1 MMERINQLLEWS
13 KGHGAI
19 IDPSVLFKEISNGNI
34 GAFADQSDSLTIKV
48 STKTIFKLSD
58 AINGFD
64 FDASELIKK
73 TKNINAFAKLYL
85 AHENAPDH
93 LSTSFYMPYIA
104 SLPTSQQI
112 NSPYVWLPA
121 DQKMLSGSNL
131 GNSLK
136 DNLFNLIEEWWLVIS
151 LLPESYPKPEF
162 HFMNM
167 KFYYEFKFYE
177 PEQLYEYLN
186 NYETA
191 NWTSFPAY
199 LWALMIYKSRSFP
212 CKLLEEE
219 PDVDKINFVQDDVAI
234 LIPVIDLL
242 NHDPKAQVTWG
253 AQQDKFVFEATAHS
267 GGQLYNNYGRKGNEE
282 LLLAY
287 GFCLPENASDSV
299 ALKIKVPTEILSRL
313 EEFNV
318 VLPKIS
324 DYTTSVVN
332 EQVTDQVEKLS
343 LQEYDQYKDG
353 LLYFIGKENLPESL
367 LLVFYVLLMNSW
379 EKTITPRLRLSGL
392 NHLRQALESKSGLLA
407 TTVPNKSSNAQNVA
421 IYLTGQRAILKSCI
435 SKIKEI
441 EKNEMK
447 SIEVFSLKSVYKK
460 DVPFAQSLMV
470 TMGVTSYNDII
481 EQELM
486 DQVWLLFLIRCYN
499 MEEFPSQDPDD
510 VHFFSFIRDCFI
522 KMDKETEISAQE
534 VLQFQE
540 LYQNLILP
548 MNKAV
553 PEIYNKGKWTVRE
566 LVVSAR
572 LLDTIGFV
580 RGKKQECHI
589 VYGDYQ

>member
-1 MMERINQLLEWS
+1 MESIEQLLEWS
-13 KGHGAI
+13 KGHGAS
-19 IDPSVLFKEISNGNI
+19 IDPKVLFIQISNGNI
-34 GAFADQSDSLTIKV
+34 GALAEASDLLSIKV
-48 STKTIFKLSD
+48 PVKTIVKLSD
-58 AINGFD
+58 AVNAFD
-64 FDASELIKK
+64 FDAALLIKK
-73 TKNINAFAKLYL
+73 TKNINGFAKLFL
-85 AHENAPDH
+85 AHENVPEN
-93 LSTSFYMPYIA
+93 LSKSFFQPYIA

-112 NSPYVWLPA
+112 NSPYVWLPE
-121 DQKMLSGSNL
+121 DQKLLSGSNL

-136 DNLFNLIEEWWLVIS
+136 ENLFNLIEEWWLVIS
-151 LLPESYPKPEF
+151 LLPDSHPKPEA

-167 KFYYEFKFYE
+167 KFYYEYKFYE
-177 PEQLYEYLN
+177 PQQLYEYLN
-186 NYETA
+186 DYQNE

-212 CKLLEEE
+212 CKLLKDDPE
-219 PDVDKINFVQDDVAI
+219 VDQINFVQDDVAM

-253 AQQDKFVFEATAHS
+253 ATQEKFVFEATAHS

-287 GFCLPENASDSV
+287 GFCLKDNASDSV
-299 ALKIKVPTEILSRL
+299 ALKIKVPAEILSRL
-313 EEFNV
+313 EEFGV
-318 VLPKIS
+318 ALPSIS
-324 DYTTSVVN
+324 DYTTSIVN
-332 EQVTDQVEKLS
+332 EPVSDQVEKLS
-343 LQEYDQYKDG
+343 LDQYDQYKDG

-392 NHLRQALESKSGLLA
+392 NHLRQALESKSALLA
-407 TTVPNKSSNAQNVA
+407 NYVPGKSANAENVA
-421 IYLTGQRAILKSCI
+421 TYLTGQKAILKSCVA
-435 SKIKEI
+435 KIKEI
-441 EKNEMK
+441 EKSEMK
-447 SIEVFSLKSVYKK
+447 AIDVFSLKSIYKK
-460 DVPFAQSLMV
+460 DMPFAQSLMV
-470 TMGVTSYNDII
+470 TMGVTCYNDIL

-486 DQVWLLFLIRCYN
+486 DQIWLLFLIRCYN
-499 MEEFPSQDPDD
+499 MEESPSDDPEDERL
-510 VHFFSFIRDCFI
+510 FSFIRNCFI

-548 MNKAV
+548 MNQAV

-566 LVVSAR
+566 LIVSAR

-580 RGKKQECHI
+580 RGKKQECHL
-589 VYGDYQ
+589 VYGDYK

>member
-1 MMERINQLLEWS
+1 MERIEQLLEWS
-13 KGHGAI
+13 GGHGAI
-19 IDPSVLFKEISNGNI
+19 IDPRILFVEFSNGNI
-34 GAFADQSDSLTIKV
+34 GALADQCDSLSIKV
-48 STKTIFKLSD
+48 PVKTIFKLSD

-64 FDASELIKK
+64 FDAALVVGK
-73 TKNINAFAKLYL
+73 TKNINGFAKLFL
-85 AHENAPDH
+85 AHENVPENLLKSLFH
-93 LSTSFYMPYIA
+93 PYIA
-104 SLPTSQQI
+104 SLPTLKQI
-112 NSPYVWLPA
+112 NSPYIWLPE
-121 DQKMLSGSNL
+121 DQQLLAGSNL

-151 LLPESYPKPEF
+151 LLPESYPKPENN
-162 HFMNM
+162 FMNM
-167 KFYYEFKFYE
+167 KFYYEYKFYE
-177 PEQLYEYLN
+177 PQQLYEYLN
-186 NYETA
+186 DYQNE

-212 CKLLEEE
+212 SKLLKEE
-219 PDVDKINFVQDDVAI
+219 PELDEINFVQDDVAI

-242 NHDPKAQVTWG
+242 NHNPKAQVTWG
-253 AQQDKFVFEATAHS
+253 AAQEKFVFEASGHP

-287 GFCLPENASDSV
+287 GFCLPDNASDSV
-299 ALKIKVPTEILSRL
+299 ALKIKVPVEILSRL
-313 EEFNV
+313 EEFGV

-332 EQVTDQVEKLS
+332 APITDQVEKLS
-343 LQEYDQYKDG
+343 LKQYDEYKDG

-379 EKTITPRLRLSGL
+379 EKTITPRLCLSGL
-392 NHLRQALESKSGLLA
+392 NHLRQALESKSSLIA
-407 TTVPNKSSNAQNVA
+407 SSVPGKSANAENVA
-421 IYLTGQRAILKSCI
+421 VYLTGQRAILKSCI

-441 EKNEMK
+441 EKNEMRA
-447 SIEVFSLKSVYKK
+447 IDVFSLKSVYKK

-470 TMGVTSYNDII
+470 TMGVTSYSDII

-499 MEEFPSQDPDD
+499 METFPSEDQED
-510 VHFFSFIRDCFI
+510 VRFFSFIRDCFV

-548 MNKAV
+548 MNQAV

-566 LVVSAR
+566 LIVSAR

-589 VYGDYQ
+589 VYGDYN